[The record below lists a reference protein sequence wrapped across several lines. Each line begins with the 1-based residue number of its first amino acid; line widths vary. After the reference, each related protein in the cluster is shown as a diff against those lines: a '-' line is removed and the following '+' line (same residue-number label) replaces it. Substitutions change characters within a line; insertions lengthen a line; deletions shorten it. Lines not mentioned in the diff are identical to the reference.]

1 MQNKKAL
8 YKNVHQ
14 DTQHTHTLPSL
25 GKNGY
30 KVKVQTVIISNKEYK
45 SEILTS

>member
-1 MQNKKAL
+1 MFTKTHN
-8 YKNVHQ
+8 
-14 DTQHTHTLPSL
+14 THTHSSL